1 MPSSTERFVP
11 EGGADDGD
19 ADALSLNFKGAILGF
34 LASSSLRL
42 QSRQTK
48 WKSSFSASS
57 LEIPR
62 QLLCCQTLHFSHATL
77 WLPSS

>member
-1 MPSSTERFVP
+1 MLSSAARFVP
-11 EGGADDGD
+11 EGGADEGD
-19 ADALSLNFKGAILGF
+19 ADALSRNFRGGILGL

-42 QSRQTK
+42 QSWQTK
-48 WKSSFSASS
+48 WKSSFSAASF
-57 LEIPR
+57 EIPR